1 MRLGGRGDRTG
12 IGRPGPR
19 PGDPPTLSGPPVS
32 NPASPMTNPA
42 IALETPETGPDEWT
56 LVTRTVAG
64 DRVAARTL
72 YDRHARRV
80 HRIVLRICGDEEL
93 ACDLVQDVFVRAFRQ
108 LAGFRGDAAFTTWL
122 HRIAVTTALNQMR
135 KVKRIRAHEEVLGD
149 DDHAAPQREADPD
162 LKTRLHAAIDAL
174 PEGLRMTVLLHDLE
188 GYTHGE
194 IGTML
199 GVAEGTSKARL
210 FEARQ
215 RLRAA
220 LKDFA

>member
-1 MRLGGRGDRTG
+1 
-12 IGRPGPR
+12 
-19 PGDPPTLSGPPVS
+19 
-32 NPASPMTNPA
+32 MTTPA
-42 IALETPETGPDEWT
+42 IALQTPDAGPDEWT

-64 DRVAARTL
+64 DRIAARTL

-80 HRIVLRICGDEEL
+80 HRIVFRICGDEEL
-93 ACDLVQDVFVRAFRQ
+93 ACDLVQDVFVRAFAQ
-108 LAGFRGDAAFTTWL
+108 LAGFRGEAAFTTWL

-135 KVKRIRAHEEVLGD
+135 KVKRIRAHEEGLDDG
-149 DDHAAPQREADPD
+149 DDHAAPVREADPD
-162 LKTRLHAAIDAL
+162 LKVRLHAAIDAL

-188 GYTHGE
+188 GYTHAE

-210 FEARQ
+210 FEARG
-215 RLRAA
+215 RLREA